1 MGEKKVPDIMML
13 GAEQNETYMEIV
25 HLHEKRTTSI
35 QCYRALMGSKMERW
49 KKKKLIWEAERVDL
63 VLIFIGSVEEYRY
76 FKPVAKALKDRCILI
91 FDTFEGRTKCLR
103 KKNKNL
109 LVMGEGKI
117 GGIVSELLNIMIF
130 DASIMVDYR
139 DIFQSAGWRTEV
151 RNEVFSD
158 ALEAV
163 KKGEINNMKVDEKK
177 EISLLWKYGE
187 LDPYHVIKIT
197 NMVWCEGKE
206 HVFGASY
213 EERQGYG
220 MFTFLRDVNKSKKP
234 QIRIENPLK
243 KYPVKCLTAVCC
255 VLAVICTVMGVRLI
269 TLQNARKESEMLAD
283 MANGEDCGVEI
294 RTVKSV
300 MTDEQG
306 REVVRCENDI
316 VTVFGAEYEG
326 VGQAIET
333 QFLVQD
339 TQGTLEMLQ
348 QFGTGSCMV
357 SQLECRRLDGKIISF
372 KEDGHYYTG
381 GSGLFSAGYTFSV
394 EEGRLLE
401 LEDILV
407 NKECFYG
414 EIATLIK
421 KTLSEHPDI
430 VECRVDYEKEYDKLY
445 TLKDRLPGWLLS
457 ADGVTFLFEQGDFLG
472 MAFGCIEVTVPYEDV
487 EEYIREEYR

>member
-63 VLIFIGSVEEYRY
+63 VLIIIGSVEEYRY

-91 FDTFEGRTKCLR
+91 FDTFEGRMKCLR

-163 KKGEINNMKVDEKK
+163 KKGEINNMKMDEKK

-213 EERQGYG
+213 EERHGYG

-234 QIRIENPLK
+234 RIQIENPLK
-243 KYPVKCLTAVCC
+243 KHPVKCLAAICG
-255 VLAVICTVMGVRLI
+255 VLALICITLGMRLI
-269 TLQNARKESEMLAD
+269 SLQNARKKDGALNVMGKS
-283 MANGEDCGVEI
+283 EDCGVEI
-294 RTVKSV
+294 RTVKAAL
-300 MTDEQG
+300 TDEEG
-306 REVVRCENDI
+306 REVARCENDV
-316 VTVFGAEYEG
+316 VTVYGTEYEL
-326 VGQAIET
+326 VGQAIEAEIP
-333 QFLVQD
+333 LKD
-339 TQGTLEMLQ
+339 MQGTLEMLQ
-348 QFGTGSCMV
+348 QFGRGSKSV
-357 SQLECRRLDGKIISF
+357 SRLECRRLDGKIISF
-372 KEDGHYYTG
+372 KEKGHYYTG
-381 GSGLFSAGYTFSV
+381 GSGLLSTGYTFSV
-394 EEGRLLE
+394 EEGRRLE
-401 LEDILV
+401 LEDILAD
-407 NKECFYG
+407 EEGFYE
-414 EIATLIK
+414 EIDALIK
-421 KTLSEHPDI
+421 KALSEHPDI
-430 VECRVDYEKEYDKLY
+430 TEFKVDYEKRYDELY
-445 TLKDRLPGWLLS
+445 TIKDRLPGWLLS
-457 ADGVTFLFEQGDFLG
+457 VDGMTFLFEQGDFLA
-472 MAFGCIEVTVPYEDV
+472 MAFGCLEVTVPYEDI
-487 EEYIREEYR
+487 EKYIRKEYR